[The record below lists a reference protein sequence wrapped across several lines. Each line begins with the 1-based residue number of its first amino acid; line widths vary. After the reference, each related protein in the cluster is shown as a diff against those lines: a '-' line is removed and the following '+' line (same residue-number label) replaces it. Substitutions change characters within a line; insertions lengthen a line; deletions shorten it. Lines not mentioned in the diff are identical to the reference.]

1 LNFVTNLSTRYTLN
15 LSINIRIFLL
25 QFSLKSRN
33 ALRKPDLIHFFKI
46 MLVYFKKSAKLF
58 AGIILLGL
66 FFTFSTLWYFSA
78 DLPDY
83 KILAEYKPPISSRVH
98 SGEGQLIAEYALQK
112 RLFIPYDSIPRKV
125 INSFLSAEDKNFF
138 SHPGIDAKSITRAVI
153 KNIKNIFSEKRLEGA
168 STITQ
173 QVAKNFLLTN
183 EVSLKRKIK
192 EAILAFRIERAYSKE
207 RIMELYLNQI
217 YLGEGTYGIAAAS
230 LEYFDK
236 AVNELS
242 YEEAALLAALPK
254 APSKYNPNKSYER
267 AKLRRDIVLRNL
279 YENSYINK
287 DQYENLKI
295 KKIITKKRKIKIF
308 EEANFYSEEVR
319 RIVSNTYGYDS
330 LYKGGLSIRTPLKS
344 NYQIEALKALREGLE
359 EYDRRHGWRG
369 PVTNIKQVNW
379 QKFIKEFVPDKSL
392 NWKLA
397 KVIDVKKLISKI
409 ELENKEI
416 GYLDFKNAG
425 WTRKK
430 SFEEVLEPND
440 IIYVKKI
447 KKKKWIL
454 KQLPKINGAIVVMD
468 PFTGR
473 VLAMAG
479 GFSFK
484 LSEFNRATQAKRQPG
499 SAFKPFVYAAALEN
513 GFTPSTLILDA
524 PFVMDQGEGLKTW
537 KPENYGKKFYGPST
551 LRVGI
556 EKSRNLMTV
565 RVAQKLG
572 FEKISKITNSF
583 GIYKDVPELLS
594 VSLGAQETTLVQL
607 TNAYCSFVNGGKKV
621 TPIFIDRIQDRRGKT
636 IFNADKRKCLG
647 CQEISYLKAEVPL
660 IEDSREQIISP
671 ETAYQITSMME
682 GVIKRGTGRKLRNL
696 NLPLAGKTGTTN
708 KNMDAWFLGFTSK
721 LVIGTYV
728 GFDEPKSLGKYETGA
743 KAALPIFKKFI
754 QNVVKKKEAL
764 PFKVPNDINLVMVDV
779 ETGLQPNNK
788 TKKIIYESFKSKGN
802 FMFNL
807 EKPSN
812 TSTLGFYDSENQE
825 AIYRFY

>member
-1 LNFVTNLSTRYTLN
+1 L
-15 LSINIRIFLL
+15 I
-25 QFSLKSRN
+25 N
-33 ALRKPDLIHFFKI
+33 ALRKPDFDYFLEKVLNFFKSI
-46 MLVYFKKSAKLF
+46 TKLILVIFTLGILF
-58 AGIILLGL
+58 S
-66 FFTFSTLWYFSA
+66 FSTLWYFSS

-83 KILAEYKPPISSRVH
+83 KILSNYKPPISSRVH

-112 RLFIPYDSIPRKV
+112 RLFIPYESVPRTV

-138 SHPGIDAKSITRAVI
+138 SHPGVDAKSITRAII

-173 QVAKNFLLTN
+173 QVAKNFLLTS

-192 EAILAFRIERAYSKE
+192 EAILAFRIERAYTKK

-236 AVNELS
+236 AVGDLN

-254 APSKYNPNKSYER
+254 APSKYNPYKSKKI
-267 AKLRRDIVLRNL
+267 AKARRNIVLKNL
-279 YENSYINK
+279 LDNSYINANEYK
-287 DQYENLKI
+287 NLKK
-295 KKIITKKRKIKIF
+295 KKIKTKKRKIKLL

-319 RIVSNTYGYDS
+319 RIVSDTYGYDE
-330 LYKGGLSIRTPLKS
+330 LYKGGLSIRTSLNS

-359 EYDRRHGWRG
+359 EYDKRHGWRG
-369 PVTNIKQVNW
+369 PIKNLNIKNW
-379 QKFIKEFVPDKSL
+379 ESNIQDFIPDKSL
-392 NWKLA
+392 NWKIA
-397 KVIDVKKLISKI
+397 KVIEVNKLNVKI
-409 ELENKEI
+409 EIQNKDTGFI
-416 GYLDFKNAG
+416 DFNNIK

-430 SFEEVLEPND
+430 SFEDLLKLND
-440 IIYVKKI
+440 IIYVQKI
-447 KKKKWIL
+447 KKNKWNL
-454 KQLPKINGAIVVMD
+454 KQLPKINGGIVVMD
-468 PFTGR
+468 PYTGR

-499 SAFKPFVYAAALEN
+499 SAFKPIVYAAALEN

-551 LRVGI
+551 LRTGI

-565 RVAQKLG
+565 RVAQKVG
-572 FEKISKITNSF
+572 FSEISKITNSF
-583 GIYKDVPELLS
+583 GIYNDVPELLS
-594 VSLGAQETTLVQL
+594 VSLGAAETTLVKL
-607 TNAYCSFVNGGKKV
+607 TNAYCTFVNGGKKV

-636 IFNADKRKCLG
+636 IFNADKRTCIG
-647 CQEISYLKAEVPL
+647 CEEISYLKDEIPS
-660 IEDSREQIISP
+660 IKDNRKQIISS

-696 NLPLAGKTGTTN
+696 NLTLAGKTGTTN

-721 LVIGTYV
+721 LVIGVYV
-728 GFDEPKSLGKYETGA
+728 GFDEPKTLGKYETGA
-743 KAALPIFKKFI
+743 KAALPIFKKFVEK
-754 QNVVKKKEAL
+754 VVKKKDAL
-764 PFKVPNDINLVMVDV
+764 PFKIPKSINLVMVDA
-779 ETGLQPNNK
+779 ETGLQPNNN
-788 TKKIIYESFKSKGN
+788 TKKMIYESFKPTDN
-802 FMFNL
+802 FMVSL
-807 EKPSN
+807 EKMSN
-812 TSTLGFYDSENQE
+812 KDRLGFYDSESKKE
-825 AIYRFY
+825 VLRFY